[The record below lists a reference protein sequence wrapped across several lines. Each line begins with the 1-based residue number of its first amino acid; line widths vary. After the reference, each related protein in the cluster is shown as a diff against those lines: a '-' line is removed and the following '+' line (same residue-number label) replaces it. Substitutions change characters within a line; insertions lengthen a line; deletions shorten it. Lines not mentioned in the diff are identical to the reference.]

1 MYLTGLNSGV
11 DLLIGADVH
20 EALQPREIFPAAGG
34 VPYATRVDFGW
45 GINGPT
51 GRKQK
56 YVPCS
61 SFFITSKETH
71 PMCAVC
77 TDLVDAPYSEEV
89 TLKRLSVQV
98 MQRRYPRIIWI
109 DRMVRCGL
117 FHTTVSTTIRSRI
130 KYTWFSTVQPS
141 FMGRP

>member
-11 DLLIGADVH
+11 DLLIGADVP
-20 EALQPREIFPAAGG
+20 EALQPREIIPAAGG
-34 VPYATRVDFGW
+34 GPYATRVDLGW
-45 GINGPT
+45 VINGPT

-61 SFFITSKETH
+61 GFFITSKEAH

-98 MQRRYPRIIWI
+98 MQRRYPRMFWI

-117 FHTTVSTTIRSRI
+117 FQATVSTTIRSRI
-130 KYTWFSTVQPS
+130 KYTWFSTVPPS
-141 FMGRP
+141 FI